1 MIEIIFCIS
10 ATITL
15 LILIFMKFTDPND
28 FTKMVSDSIIVTF
41 LLSLLTAAITGV
53 SYLVLL

>member
-28 FTKMVSDSIIVTF
+28 FTKMVADSIIVTF